1 VLGLLRWRNAVS
13 VYQIWANQCA
23 DEPDAFFNQVD
34 RGTVQLQ
41 LVAPTDIAAKIKG
54 PAIADQGAYL
64 VDSGAS
70 RYHRCIISLLLCV
83 AAAGRCR

>member
-1 VLGLLRWRNAVS
+1 VVSLLSWGNAVS

-23 DEPDAFFNQVD
+23 NEPDAFFNQVD
-34 RGTVQLQ
+34 GGTVQLQ
-41 LVAPTDIAAKIKG
+41 LVAPTDIAAKIEG

-70 RYHRCIISLLLCV
+70 RYHRCIISLSLCV
-83 AAAGRCR
+83 AAAGHCR